1 MMRVAALYD
10 IHGNLPALE
19 AVLADPRLAEVEA
32 IVCGGDLVAG
42 PMPSECLERLEALG
56 ERVCFVRGNGDRE
69 VAAARGSTGRGMFRW
84 CATRLGR
91 ARLERV
97 EQWPLALTLEIGE
110 LGPALFCHATPSS
123 DTTIVTAITPAEEAV
138 RAFAEVGARVVV
150 CGHVHVR
157 YDRWLTPALRLVNP
171 GSVGAPY
178 EGAAGAYWALL
189 GPDVELCRTP
199 YDVDAAAARI
209 AATGCPDIAWMTE
222 SALREPLSAEDANA
236 EFESRRG
243 A

>member
-1 MMRVAALYD
+1 MQVAALYD
-10 IHGNLPALE
+10 VHGNLPALE

-56 ERVCFVRGNGDRE
+56 ERVYFVRGNGDRE
-69 VAAARGSTGRGMFRW
+69 VVAARGSTGSGMFRW
-84 CATRLGR
+84 CAERLGR
-91 ARLERV
+91 ARLERA
-97 EQWPLALTLEIGE
+97 ERWPLTLTVEIGE
-110 LGPALFCHATPSS
+110 LGRVLFCHATPSS

-138 RAFAEVGARVVV
+138 SAFGEAGAGVVV

-157 YDRWLTPALRLVNP
+157 YDRQLTPALRLVNP

-199 YDVDAAAARI
+199 YDVDAAVARI
-209 AATGCPDIAWMTE
+209 AASGCPDTAWMTE
-222 SALREPLSAEDANA
+222 SAMLEPLAADAANA
-236 EFESRRG
+236 EFESRRD